1 MYSKSY
7 YYLWPPLPQQ
17 HWNKT
22 KLKKTHTKTFRVCCN
37 QNWFGLWSLPI
48 GSEMLVLWLV
58 ECLPCLTN
66 SCPLSRYLPHI
77 RRNQT
82 KSDERTQKSEDR
94 TVRKVQHFMTINMI
108 AMKIV
113 LSVLLP
119 FQYRLFWTRDVL
131 TNQLLTSVCCFSN
144 QTSLFNPYNVLFLP
158 NGSVTFLAD
167 ICFQLTKQALQGT
180 KRLKRTKEICYLAL
194 KDN

>member
-1 MYSKSY
+1 M
-7 YYLWPPLPQQ
+7 
-17 HWNKT
+17 
-22 KLKKTHTKTFRVCCN
+22 
-37 QNWFGLWSLPI
+37 
-48 GSEMLVLWLV
+48 

-66 SCPLSRYLPHI
+66 SCPLSGYLSFI
-77 RRNQT
+77 RQNQT
-82 KSDERTQKSEDR
+82 KSDERAQKSEDR
-94 TVRKVQHFMTINMI
+94 TVRKAQHFITINMI
-108 AMKIV
+108 ALKIV

-119 FQYRLFWTRDVL
+119 FQYSLFWTREVL

-144 QTSLFNPYNVLFLP
+144 HTSLCNPYNVLFLP

-194 KDN
+194 KNN